1 MTFSITITNPYET
14 SSIKDLLE
22 VHLLV
27 PRKIRHFLR
36 TKKHIR
42 INGQTINWQTLVNK
56 GDLIELTF
64 DNEDLS

>member
-27 PRKIRHFLR
+27 PRKNPSFSAH
-36 TKKHIR
+36 KEAHSYQWA
-42 INGQTINWQTLVNK
+42 NH
-56 GDLIELTF
+56 
-64 DNEDLS
+64 